1 MGQIAVYLYTPWS
14 HRLSPLKNE
23 EERTW

>member
-1 MGQIAVYLYTPWS
+1 MGQIAVTPWS

-23 EERTW
+23 EERAW